1 MSFTGDALALRF
13 RTTAMEVVRM
23 SMLTRS
29 ITLGVLALGV
39 GATAL
44 AAQQKPRGYS
54 NYRWYIGGQASYFN
68 FQTTGQTRGWIP
80 SVGGNTM
87 IIAKRT
93 GLLVSVDDALG
104 DNEVATINYAGSATG
119 TQQVG
124 FNDVL
129 RFSFHLLAFPWRGV
143 VEPYIG
149 VGGGIMYAVSPVAL
163 NTAGYTPAQ
172 LDQLYETID
181 DLTSTGFASLVG
193 GLQIKG
199 GPFQIFAQYQIN
211 TSPAR
216 GNAFVGSTQTAS
228 AGLRILLG
236 SSRDYNLEN
245 R

>member
-1 MSFTGDALALRF
+1 
-13 RTTAMEVVRM
+13 MEAVRM

-54 NYRWYIGGQASYFN
+54 NYRWYLGAQGSYFN
-68 FQTTGQTRGWIP
+68 FETTGQTRGWIP

-104 DNEVATINYAGSATG
+104 SDEVAVIPYAASATG
-119 TQQVG
+119 TQQVQ
-124 FNDVL
+124 FNNVL

-143 VEPYIG
+143 VEPYLG
-149 VGGGIMYAVSPVAL
+149 VGGGIMYAVSPVAT

-172 LDQLYETID
+172 LATLYDTVD
-181 DLTSTGFASLVG
+181 DLTSTGFLSAVG

-199 GPFQIFAQYQIN
+199 GPFMIFAQYQIN
-211 TSPAR
+211 TAPSR
-216 GNAFVGSTQTAS
+216 GNAFVGSTGTAS
-228 AGLRILLG
+228 AGLRVLLG
-236 SSRDYNLEN
+236 SSRDDNLQN

>member
-1 MSFTGDALALRF
+1 
-13 RTTAMEVVRM
+13 M

-44 AAQQKPRGYS
+44 AAQQRPRGYS
-54 NYRWYIGGQASYFN
+54 NYRWYIGGQGGVFN

-80 SVGGNTM
+80 SVGGHTM

-104 DNEVATINYAGSATG
+104 SNEVATIAYAGSATG
-119 TQQVG
+119 LQQIA

-129 RFSFHLLAFPWRGV
+129 RFSFHMMAYPWRGV

-149 VGGGIMYAVSPVAL
+149 VGGGIMYAVSPQAL
-163 NTAGYTPAQ
+163 NTAGYTPQ
-172 LDQLYETID
+172 ELESLYQTVD
-181 DLTSTGFASLVG
+181 HLTSTGFASVVG

-199 GPFQIFAQYQIN
+199 GPFMIFGQYQIN
-211 TSPAR
+211 TAPSR
-216 GNAFVGSTQTAS
+216 GNAFVGYTQTVS
-228 AGLRILLG
+228 VGLRLLLG
-236 SSRDYNLEN
+236 SSRDDNLQN

>member
-1 MSFTGDALALRF
+1 
-13 RTTAMEVVRM
+13 M

-44 AAQQKPRGYS
+44 AAQQRPRGYS
-54 NYRWYIGGQASYFN
+54 NYRWYIGGQGGVFN

-80 SVGGNTM
+80 SVGGHTM

-104 DNEVATINYAGSATG
+104 SNEVATIAYAGSATG
-119 TQQVG
+119 LQQIA

-129 RFSFHLLAFPWRGV
+129 RFSFHMMAYPWRGV

-149 VGGGIMYAVSPVAL
+149 VGGGIMYAVSPQAL
-163 NTAGYTPAQ
+163 NTAGYTPQ
-172 LDQLYETID
+172 ELESLYQTVD
-181 DLTSTGFASLVG
+181 HLTSTGFASVVG

-199 GPFQIFAQYQIN
+199 GPFMIFGQYQIN
-211 TSPAR
+211 TAPSR

-228 AGLRILLG
+228 VGLRLLLG
-236 SSRDYNLEN
+236 SSREDNLQN

>member
-1 MSFTGDALALRF
+1 
-13 RTTAMEVVRM
+13 MEAVRM

-44 AAQQKPRGYS
+44 AAQQRPRGYS
-54 NYRWYIGGQASYFN
+54 NYRWYIGGQGGVFN

-80 SVGGNTM
+80 SVGGHTM

-104 DNEVATINYAGSATG
+104 SNEVATIAYAGSATG
-119 TQQVG
+119 LQQIA

-129 RFSFHLLAFPWRGV
+129 RFSFHMMAYPWRGV

-149 VGGGIMYAVSPVAL
+149 VGGGIMYAVSPQAL
-163 NTAGYTPAQ
+163 NTAGYTPQ
-172 LDQLYETID
+172 ELESLYQTVD
-181 DLTSTGFASLVG
+181 HLTSTGFASVVG

-199 GPFQIFAQYQIN
+199 GPFMIFGQYQIN
-211 TSPAR
+211 TAPSR

-228 AGLRILLG
+228 VGLRLLLG
-236 SSRDYNLEN
+236 SSRDDNLQN

>member
-1 MSFTGDALALRF
+1 
-13 RTTAMEVVRM
+13 M

-44 AAQQKPRGYS
+44 AAQQRPRGYS
-54 NYRWYIGGQASYFN
+54 NYRWYIGGQGGVFN

-80 SVGGNTM
+80 SVGGHTM

-104 DNEVATINYAGSATG
+104 SNEVATIAYAGSATG
-119 TQQVG
+119 LQQIA

-129 RFSFHLLAFPWRGV
+129 RFSFHMMAYPWRGV

-149 VGGGIMYAVSPVAL
+149 VGGGIMYAVSPQAL
-163 NTAGYTPAQ
+163 NTAGYTPQ
-172 LDQLYETID
+172 ELESLYQTVD
-181 DLTSTGFASLVG
+181 HLTSTGFASVVG

-199 GPFQIFAQYQIN
+199 GPFMIFGQYQIN
-211 TSPAR
+211 TAPSR

-228 AGLRILLG
+228 VGLRLLLG
-236 SSRDYNLEN
+236 SSRDDNLQN

>member
-1 MSFTGDALALRF
+1 
-13 RTTAMEVVRM
+13 M

-54 NYRWYIGGQASYFN
+54 NYRWYLGGQGSYFN

-104 DNEVATINYAGSATG
+104 SDEVATVAYAGSATG
-119 TQQVG
+119 TQQVT
-124 FNDVL
+124 FNNVL
-129 RFSFHLLAFPWRGV
+129 RYSFHLLAFPWRGI

-149 VGGGIMYAVSPVAL
+149 VGGGIMYAVSPVAQ
-163 NTAGYTPAQ
+163 NTAGYTPAE
-172 LDQLYETID
+172 LENLYTVID
-181 DLTSTGFASLVG
+181 DATSTGFASLVG

-199 GPFQIFAQYQIN
+199 GPFMIFGQYQIN
-211 TSPAR
+211 TAPSR
-216 GNAFVGSTQTAS
+216 GNAFIGSTGTAS
-228 AGLRILLG
+228 VGLRVLLG
-236 SSRDYNLEN
+236 SSRDDNLQN

>member
-1 MSFTGDALALRF
+1 
-13 RTTAMEVVRM
+13 MEAVRM

-54 NYRWYIGGQASYFN
+54 NYRWYIGGQGGVFN

-80 SVGGNTM
+80 SVGGHTM

-104 DNEVATINYAGSATG
+104 SNEVATIAYAGSATG
-119 TQQVG
+119 LQQVT

-129 RFSFHLLAFPWRGV
+129 RFSFHMMAYPWRGI

-149 VGGGIMYAVSPVAL
+149 VGGGIMYAVSPQAL
-163 NTAGYTPAQ
+163 NTAGYTPAELQ
-172 LDQLYETID
+172 SLYDTID
-181 DLTSTGFASLVG
+181 NLTSTGFASVVG
-193 GLQIKG
+193 GVQIKG
-199 GPFQIFAQYQIN
+199 GPFMIFGQYQIN
-211 TSPAR
+211 TAPSR

-228 AGLRILLG
+228 VGLRLLLG
-236 SSRDYNLEN
+236 SSREDNLQN

>member
-1 MSFTGDALALRF
+1 
-13 RTTAMEVVRM
+13 M

-54 NYRWYIGGQASYFN
+54 NFRWYIGGQGGVFN

-80 SVGGNTM
+80 SVGGHTM

-104 DNEVATINYAGSATG
+104 SNEVATIAYEGSATG
-119 TQQVG
+119 LQQIA

-129 RFSFHLLAFPWRGV
+129 RFSFHMLAYPWRGI

-149 VGGGIMYAVSPVAL
+149 VGGGIMYAVSPQAL
-163 NTAGYTPAQ
+163 NTAGYTPAELQ
-172 LDQLYETID
+172 SLYETID
-181 DLTSTGFASLVG
+181 NLTSTGFASVVG
-193 GLQIKG
+193 GVQIKG
-199 GPFQIFAQYQIN
+199 GPFMIFAQYQIN
-211 TSPAR
+211 TAPSR

-228 AGLRILLG
+228 VGLRLLLG
-236 SSRDYNLEN
+236 SSREDNLQN

>member
-1 MSFTGDALALRF
+1 
-13 RTTAMEVVRM
+13 M

-104 DNEVATINYAGSATG
+104 DNEVATISYAPSATG

>member
-1 MSFTGDALALRF
+1 
-13 RTTAMEVVRM
+13 M

-104 DNEVATINYAGSATG
+104 SDEVATVAYAGSATG
-119 TQQVG
+119 TQQIA

-129 RFSFHLLAFPWRGV
+129 RFSFHLLAFPWRGI

-149 VGGGIMYAVSPVAL
+149 VGGGIMYAVSPQAL
-163 NTAGYTPAQ
+163 NTAGYTPAE
-172 LDQLYETID
+172 LESLYTQID
-181 DLTSTGFASLVG
+181 DATSTGFASLVG
-193 GLQIKG
+193 GVQIRG
-199 GPFQIFAQYQIN
+199 GPFMIFGQYQIN
-211 TSPAR
+211 SAPSR
-216 GNAFVGSTQTAS
+216 GNAFIGSTQTAS
-228 AGLRILLG
+228 VGLRINLG
-236 SSRDYNLEN
+236 SSRDDGLEN
-245 R
+245 K

>member
-1 MSFTGDALALRF
+1 
-13 RTTAMEVVRM
+13 M

-54 NYRWYIGGQASYFN
+54 NFRWYIGGQGGVFN

-80 SVGGNTM
+80 SVGGHTM

-104 DNEVATINYAGSATG
+104 SNEVATIAYEGSATG
-119 TQQVG
+119 LQQIT
-124 FNDVL
+124 FNNVL
-129 RFSFHLLAFPWRGV
+129 RFSFHMMAYPWRGI

-149 VGGGIMYAVSPVAL
+149 VGGGIMYAVSPQAL
-163 NTAGYTPAQ
+163 NTAGYTPAELQ
-172 LDQLYETID
+172 SLYETID
-181 DLTSTGFASLVG
+181 NLTSTGFASVVG
-193 GLQIKG
+193 GVQIKG
-199 GPFQIFAQYQIN
+199 GPFMIFGQYQIN
-211 TSPAR
+211 TAPSR

-228 AGLRILLG
+228 VGLRLLLG
-236 SSRDYNLEN
+236 SSREDNLQN

>member
-1 MSFTGDALALRF
+1 
-13 RTTAMEVVRM
+13 MEAVRM

-54 NYRWYIGGQASYFN
+54 NYRWYIGGQGGVFN

-80 SVGGNTM
+80 SVGGHTM

-104 DNEVATINYAGSATG
+104 SNEVATIAYAGSATG
-119 TQQVG
+119 LQQVA

-129 RFSFHLLAFPWRGV
+129 RFSFHMMAYPWRGI

-149 VGGGIMYAVSPVAL
+149 VGGGIMYAVSPQAL
-163 NTAGYTPAQ
+163 NTAGFTPAE
-172 LDQLYETID
+172 LLKLYDTID
-181 DLTSTGFASLVG
+181 NLTSTGFASVVG
-193 GLQIKG
+193 GVQIKG
-199 GPFQIFAQYQIN
+199 GPFMIFGQYQIN
-211 TSPAR
+211 TAPSR

-228 AGLRILLG
+228 VGLRLLLG
-236 SSRDYNLEN
+236 SSREDNLQN

>member
-1 MSFTGDALALRF
+1 
-13 RTTAMEVVRM
+13 M

-54 NYRWYIGGQASYFN
+54 NFRWYIGGQGGVFN

-80 SVGGNTM
+80 SVGGHTM

-104 DNEVATINYAGSATG
+104 SNEVATIAYEGSATG
-119 TQQVG
+119 LQQIA

-129 RFSFHLLAFPWRGV
+129 RFSFHMLAYPWRGI

-149 VGGGIMYAVSPVAL
+149 VGGGIMYAVSPQAL
-163 NTAGYTPAQ
+163 NTAGYTPAELQ
-172 LDQLYETID
+172 SLYETID
-181 DLTSTGFASLVG
+181 DLTSTGFASVVG
-193 GLQIKG
+193 GVQIKG
-199 GPFQIFAQYQIN
+199 GPFMIFAQYQIN
-211 TSPAR
+211 TAPSR

-228 AGLRILLG
+228 VGLRLLLG
-236 SSRDYNLEN
+236 SSREDNLQN

>member
-1 MSFTGDALALRF
+1 
-13 RTTAMEVVRM
+13 M

-54 NYRWYIGGQASYFN
+54 NYRWYIGGQGGVFN

-80 SVGGNTM
+80 SVGGHTM

-104 DNEVATINYAGSATG
+104 SNEVATIAYAASATG
-119 TQQVG
+119 SQQVQ

-129 RFSFHLLAFPWRGV
+129 RFSFHMMAYPWRGV

-149 VGGGIMYAVSPVAL
+149 VGGGIMYAVSPQAL
-163 NTAGYTPAQ
+163 NVAGYTPTELLA
-172 LDQLYETID
+172 LYETID
-181 DLTSTGFASLVG
+181 DLTSTGFLSVVG
-193 GLQIKG
+193 GVQIKG
-199 GPFQIFAQYQIN
+199 GPFMIFGQYQIN
-211 TSPAR
+211 SAPSR

-228 AGLRILLG
+228 VGLRLLLG
-236 SSRDYNLEN
+236 SSKDYGLEN

>member
-1 MSFTGDALALRF
+1 
-13 RTTAMEVVRM
+13 M

-44 AAQQKPRGYS
+44 AAQQKPPTYQ
-54 NYRWYIGGQASYFN
+54 NYRWYIGGQGGVFN

-80 SVGGNTM
+80 SVGGHTM

-104 DNEVATINYAGSATG
+104 DNEVATIAYAPSATG
-119 TQQVG
+119 TQQIA

-129 RFSFHLLAFPWRGV
+129 RFSFHLMAYPWRGV

-149 VGGGIMYAVSPVAL
+149 VGGGIMYAISPVAL
-163 NTAGYTPAQ
+163 NTAGYTPAE
-172 LDQLYETID
+172 LSTLYETID
-181 DLTSTGFASLVG
+181 DLTSTGFASVVG
-193 GLQIKG
+193 GVQIKG
-199 GPFQIFAQYQIN
+199 GPFMIFGQYQIN
-211 TSPAR
+211 TAPSR

-228 AGLRILLG
+228 VGLRLLLG
-236 SSRDYNLEN
+236 SSRDDNLEN

>member
-1 MSFTGDALALRF
+1 
-13 RTTAMEVVRM
+13 M

-54 NYRWYIGGQASYFN
+54 NYRWYIGGQGGVFN

-80 SVGGNTM
+80 SVGGHTM

-104 DNEVATINYAGSATG
+104 SNEVATIAYAPSATG
-119 TQQVG
+119 SQQIQ

-129 RFSFHLLAFPWRGV
+129 RFSFHMMAYPWRGV

-149 VGGGIMYAVSPVAL
+149 VGGGIMYAVSPQAL
-163 NTAGYTPAQ
+163 NVAGYTPTELLA
-172 LDQLYETID
+172 LYETID
-181 DLTSTGFASLVG
+181 DLTSTGFMSVVG
-193 GLQIKG
+193 GVQIKG
-199 GPFQIFAQYQIN
+199 GPFMIFGQYQIN
-211 TSPAR
+211 SAPSR

-228 AGLRILLG
+228 VGLRLLLG
-236 SSRDYNLEN
+236 SSKDYSLEN

>member
-1 MSFTGDALALRF
+1 
-13 RTTAMEVVRM
+13 
-23 SMLTRS
+23 MLTRS

-54 NYRWYIGGQASYFN
+54 NFRWYIGGQGGYFN

-80 SVGGNTM
+80 SVGGHTM

-104 DNEVATINYAGSATG
+104 SNEVATIPYALSATG
-119 TQQVG
+119 TQQVA

-129 RFSFHLLAFPWRGV
+129 RFSFHLMAYPWRGI

-149 VGGGIMYAVSPVAL
+149 VGGGIMYAVSPQAL
-163 NTAGYTPAQ
+163 NTAGYTPDELSA
-172 LDQLYETID
+172 LYTQID

-193 GLQIKG
+193 GLQMKG
-199 GPFQIFAQYQIN
+199 GPFMIFGQYQIN
-211 TSPAR
+211 TAPSR

-228 AGLRILLG
+228 VGLRLLLG
-236 SSRDYNLEN
+236 SSREDNLQN

>member
-1 MSFTGDALALRF
+1 
-13 RTTAMEVVRM
+13 M

-44 AAQQKPRGYS
+44 AAQQRPRGYS
-54 NYRWYIGGQASYFN
+54 NYRWYIGGQGGVFN

-80 SVGGNTM
+80 SVGGHTM

-104 DNEVATINYAGSATG
+104 SNEVATIAYAPSATG
-119 TQQVG
+119 SQQIA

-129 RFSFHLLAFPWRGV
+129 RFSFHMMAYPWRGV

-149 VGGGIMYAVSPVAL
+149 VGGGIMYAVSPQAL
-163 NTAGYTPAQ
+163 NVAGYTPTELLA
-172 LDQLYETID
+172 LYDTID
-181 DLTSTGFASLVG
+181 DLTSTGFASVVG
-193 GLQIKG
+193 GVQIKG
-199 GPFQIFAQYQIN
+199 GPFMIFGQYQIN
-211 TSPAR
+211 TAPSR

-228 AGLRILLG
+228 VGLRLLLG
-236 SSRDYNLEN
+236 SSRDNSLEN

>member
-1 MSFTGDALALRF
+1 
-13 RTTAMEVVRM
+13 M

-54 NYRWYIGGQASYFN
+54 NYRWYIGGQGGVFN

-80 SVGGNTM
+80 SVGGHTM

-104 DNEVATINYAGSATG
+104 SNEVATIAYAPSATG
-119 TQQVG
+119 SQQIA

-129 RFSFHLLAFPWRGV
+129 RFSFHMMAYPWRGV

-149 VGGGIMYAVSPVAL
+149 VGGGIMYAVSPQAL
-163 NTAGYTPAQ
+163 NVAGYTPTELLA
-172 LDQLYETID
+172 LYETD
-181 DLTSTGFASLVG
+181 RRPDQHRLRVG
-193 GLQIKG
+193 GGWRPDQGRPVHDLRPVPDQHGPVTGQCLRRQHADGERGPAAVAGQLEGQQPGEQIRREG
-199 GPFQIFAQYQIN
+199 VR
-211 TSPAR
+211 T
-216 GNAFVGSTQTAS
+216 
-228 AGLRILLG
+228 
-236 SSRDYNLEN
+236 
-245 R
+245 